1 MSAYGGIK
9 RDKTD
14 KVVSDL
20 VRYRDDYT
28 CQRCFRRYTPP
39 TMALHAAH
47 FRGRGHKGTRY
58 DPENIDPLCYGC
70 HSYFGQSWDEHR
82 AWKVKR
88 IGERRVTILEY
99 KSRQPLKMTRA
110 EQELLH
116 KELKQ
121 QMEKAKADYINRAGR
136 PKDPHAAQQKN
147 FLDNVNE
154 EPF

>member
-28 CQRCFRRYTPP
+28 CQRCEKRYMPP

-47 FRGRGHKGTRY
+47 FKGRGHKATRH
-58 DPENIDPLCYGC
+58 DPANIDSLCYGC
-70 HSYFGQSWDEHR
+70 HSYFGQNWDEHR
-82 AWKVKR
+82 AWKVKQ
-88 IGERRVTILEY
+88 IGERAVTILEY
-99 KSRQPLKMTRA
+99 RARHPFKITRA
-110 EQELLH
+110 EMELLH
-116 KELKQ
+116 QDLKQ
-121 QMEKAKADYINRAGR
+121 QMEKHKADYINRAGR
-136 PKDPHAAQQKN
+136 PKERTHEQQV
-147 FLDNVNE
+147 FLENVNN